1 MNTANPIFIA
11 LASIGLAFAATAPA
25 TADDETK
32 TMMSDTGAHDTTYSG
47 AWTKKSFKSSGTW
60 EIYSDGDKSY
70 VKLSADF
77 RTRNAPDLKIF
88 LSPLAANEATG
99 KNATDGAV
107 LVSPL
112 SSNAGEQVYEI
123 PADVDLADFKS
134 ILIHCEQYS
143 KLWSAAD
150 LA

>member
-1 MNTANPIFIA
+1 MKRLNLFF
-11 LASIGLAFAATAPA
+11 SAFAAVALTAAAFAAPSFTQYGAAAAEEA
-25 TADDETK
+25 TQPLHK
-32 TMMSDTGAHDTTYSG
+32 G
-47 AWTKKSFKSSGTW
+47 AWTKKSFKASGEW
-60 EIYSDGDKSY
+60 SIYTEDGRTY
-70 VKLSADF
+70 VKLSSDF

-88 LSPLAANEATG
+88 LSPQAASETSN

-107 LVSPL
+107 LISPL

-123 PADVDLADFKS
+123 PASVNLADYRS
-134 ILIHCEQYS
+134 ILIHCERFS

>member
-1 MNTANPIFIA
+1 MNTANPILA
-11 LASIGLAFAATAPA
+11 LLASIGLAVAAAPA
-25 TADDETK
+25 VAGQNLHLAMAEAAPSETLFAG
-32 TMMSDTGAHDTTYSG
+32 D
-47 AWTKKSFKSSGTW
+47 WTKKSFKSSGTW
-60 EIYSDGDKSY
+60 EIYAEDGVTY

-88 LSPLAANEATG
+88 LSPLAADKTNG
-99 KNATDGAV
+99 RNATAGSV
-107 LVSPL
+107 LVAPL
-112 SSNAGEQVYEI
+112 TSNAGEQVYAI
-123 PADVDLADFKS
+123 PDGVDLASFKS

>member
-1 MNTANPIFIA
+1 MIAANPIYIA

-25 TADDETK
+25 TADDATK
-32 TMMSDTGAHDTTYSG
+32 SMMTDTGVHDTTYTG
-47 AWTKKSFKSSGTW
+47 EWTKKSFKSSGTW
-60 EIYSDGDKSY
+60 EIYVEGDKSF

-88 LSPLAANEATG
+88 LSPLSASEATG
-99 KNATDGAV
+99 RNATDGAV
-107 LVSPL
+107 LISPL

-123 PADVDLADFKS
+123 PADVDLGAFKS

-150 LA
+150 LV